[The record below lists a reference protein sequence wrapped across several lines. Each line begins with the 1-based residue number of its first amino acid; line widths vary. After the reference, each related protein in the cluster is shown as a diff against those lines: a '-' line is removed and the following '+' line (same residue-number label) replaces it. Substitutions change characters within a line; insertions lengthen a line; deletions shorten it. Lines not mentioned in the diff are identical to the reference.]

1 MDSNGISSL
10 SYGAS
15 CQAGGLAPPLPVA
28 FYFRLLAPWE
38 VFTVLLQVAVGQ
50 EGEVTDTIILT
61 GTKRVVDK

>member
-1 MDSNGISSL
+1 MFNV
-10 SYGAS
+10 Y
-15 CQAGGLAPPLPVA
+15 

-61 GTKRVVDK
+61 GTKQAVVK

>member
-15 CQAGGLAPPLPVA
+15 YQAGGKAPPLPVA
-28 FYFRLLAPWE
+28 FYSRLLAPCE
-38 VFTVLLQVAVGQ
+38 AFAVLLQVTVGQ

-61 GTKRVVDK
+61 GTKQAVVK

>member
-15 CQAGGLAPPLPVA
+15 YQDGGLAPPLPVA

-38 VFTVLLQVAVGQ
+38 VFAVLLQVTVG

-61 GTKRVVDK
+61 GTKRAVDK